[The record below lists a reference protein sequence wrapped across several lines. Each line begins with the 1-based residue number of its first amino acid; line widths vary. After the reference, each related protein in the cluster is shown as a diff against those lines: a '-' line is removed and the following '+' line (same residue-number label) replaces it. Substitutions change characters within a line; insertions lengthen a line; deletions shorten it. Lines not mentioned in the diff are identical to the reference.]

1 VRTLPHRQ
9 SAPPRAVQAHTGA
22 LRRLLAL
29 PLRMVE
35 KLLSRVFAGLSYYR
49 RLFD

>member
-1 VRTLPHRQ
+1 VTDLQRKRPTPTRV
-9 SAPPRAVQAHTGA
+9 VQAHTGA

-29 PLRMVE
+29 PLKMVE
-35 KLLSRVFAGLSYYR
+35 KLLSRVLAGLSYYR